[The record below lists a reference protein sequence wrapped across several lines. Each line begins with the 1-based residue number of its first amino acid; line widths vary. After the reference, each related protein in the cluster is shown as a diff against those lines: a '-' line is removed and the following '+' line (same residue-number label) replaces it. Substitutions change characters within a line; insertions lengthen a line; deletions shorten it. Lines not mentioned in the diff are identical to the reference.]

1 MGHSNKEDYNR
12 KAIGNN
18 KGICEYKEW
27 WEGTFKNKL
36 PTLSKK
42 DKANGKKIKQVV

>member
-1 MGHSNKEDYNR
+1 VRGVDPER
-12 KAIGNN
+12 G
-18 KGICEYKEW
+18 
-27 WEGTFKNKL
+27 FKNKL

>member
-1 MGHSNKEDYNR
+1 MTGMVR
-12 KAIGNN
+12 G
-18 KGICEYKEW
+18 G
-27 WEGTFKNKL
+27 FKNKL

>member
-1 MGHSNKEDYNR
+1 VTYH
-12 KAIGNN
+12 KAITTIELGNR
-18 KGICEYKEW
+18 KGICENDER
-27 WEGTFKNKL
+27 GGKNKL